1 MDMIAST
8 PPPRFLGRRALV
20 TGSTSG
26 IGRCIAETLAAAGAT
41 VVITGRNEAEGV
53 AAVAAIAAQGHT
65 AHFVAANLAGGA
77 AEVDRLAAQAAAA
90 AGGPID
96 LLVNNAA
103 RLIPAQSLLDADEGL
118 IDTALA
124 VNVKAPALLVR
135 AVVPGML
142 ASGGGAIVNV
152 GSVNGSVGMAVAAL
166 YGATK
171 AALHSLTASWA
182 AELAGQGIRVN
193 AVAPGPTLTPTN
205 AALHDRLRSFTTSV
219 PDRRPGTG
227 AEVSAAVVFLLGDDA
242 AHIHGV
248 TLPVDGGFLA
258 AR

>member
-1 MDMIAST
+1 MPESIHTTKRLA
-8 PPPRFLGRRALV
+8 GRRALV

-26 IGRCIAETLAAAGAT
+26 IGRAVAEAIAREGAT
-41 VVITGRNEAEGV
+41 VIVSGRNSSEGSAVVDSITAEG
-53 AAVAAIAAQGHT
+53 GS
-65 AHFVAANLAGGA
+65 AHFVAADLVGGTPAIESLVANAAETAGGA
-77 AEVDRLAAQAAAA
+77 
-90 AGGPID
+90 ID

-103 RLIPAQSLLDADEGL
+103 HLIPAQSLLDVDEALADQ
-118 IDTALA
+118 ALA
-124 VNVKAPALLVR
+124 VNIKAPALLTK

-142 ASGGGAIVNV
+142 EVGGGAIVNI
-152 GSVNGSVGMAVAAL
+152 GSVNGVVGMSVAAL

-182 AELAGQGIRVN
+182 AELAAQGIRVN
-193 AVAPGPTLTPTN
+193 AVAPGPTMTPANASYHEMLLQLT
-205 AALHDRLRSFTTSV
+205 AGV

-227 AEVSAAVVFLLGDDA
+227 EEVAAAAVFLLSDEA

-248 TLPVDGGFLA
+248 VLPVDGGFLS